1 MIDDYGQKW
10 KHTPA
15 QFENNRKLVQA
26 HNPTNDSMAAGP
38 DIFDNYRR
46 QVNDYGETSVY
57 KCDCVQLVPN
67 PAPAPKTDWCDGS
80 AARST
85 KTRKQATQYQMTA
98 VSAPLC
104 PAGGRGGPRPPAAV
118 PIVTVVIVP

>member
-1 MIDDYGQKW
+1 MLDDYCQKW

-15 QFENNRKLVQA
+15 QFELNRKFARA
-26 HNPTNDSMAAGP
+26 HNPMDDSMAAGSG
-38 DIFDNYRR
+38 IYDNYKR
-46 QVNDYGETSVY
+46 QVNAYDETIVY
-57 KCDCVQLVPN
+57 KRDSGQLVPKLVTT
-67 PAPAPKTDWCDGS
+67 PKTDWCDGS

-85 KTRKQATQYQMTA
+85 KTRKQATQYQMTV

-118 PIVTVVIVP
+118 PIVAAAIVP